1 MCSGHPRIWGANLEL
16 KRGESSGEWER
27 YEEEQWAWTVVHN
40 DYEIMTP
47 LILANHTRNLLE
59 TCSQPEPIDVSLSLA
74 STFLRCASRL
84 LSYCDDGGGG
94 CPCGGMGVMTSLRCP
109 FDWSVVSIS
118 ISWCVVRDTMR
129 SGTEEEMW
137 GRKLRVL
144 RTPAVRGA
152 QESRESERTRRGSA
166 T

>member
-16 KRGESSGEWER
+16 KRVESSGEWER
-27 YEEEQWAWTVVHN
+27 YEEEQWAWTDVHK
-40 DYEIMTP
+40 DEIMTP
-47 LILANHTRNLLE
+47 LILANHTRPQL
-59 TCSQPEPIDVSLSLA
+59 EPIDVSLSLA

-94 CPCGGMGVMTSLRCP
+94 CLCGGRGVMTSLRCP
-109 FDWSVVSIS
+109 FYWLVVSITTIS
-118 ISWCVVRDTMR
+118 ISWCMVRDTMR
-129 SGTEEEMW
+129 REAEEEMR